1 VAVRIATA
9 VTGRVEMKQEMEN
22 NMEMAPKSE
31 IIKQFITQITNNWNE
46 VGQPLIELRS
56 ISQSGSTNAARFRL
70 NQIDEAV
77 EHAEAMNKAKAN
89 IYMCINA
96 IDPIKAEDIP
106 AGKAAKDTDILAAF
120 YCFAD
125 ADTKGAMENIMSFA
139 GPKFT
144 MSVKTGTTP
153 FSRGH
158 AYWELEEPCQNMDA
172 WKEVQKSIAAS
183 LQTDAAVINPS
194 RIMRVA
200 GTVSWP
206 NKKKQDKGYVPELV
220 TMRTEFTN
228 DRDPQPFERLMRAF
242 PKKSNDTLNSIGH
255 SGLEIDLGQQAM
267 DRQLAAQ
274 SILAGDDWHNNIIR
288 LVASYVSKGL
298 ADEEIHAITDSFTM
312 SGYSVDDTRQEVQ
325 QAIDGAREK
334 GWTPPPDPA
343 VERMQQQNQALN
355 IPAEPSE
362 SPTEDATEQNWPT
375 PYEMFDALTLPRREW
390 IYGYDYIKKYISV
403 TASAGGIGKT
413 SAIIVE
419 ALAIATG
426 KPLLGTAVKQQ
437 ENVWII
443 NLEDPISEMQM
454 RTIAAMQHYGLTP
467 EEIKG
472 RLFMDGED
480 TMQITLAAESRDGLI
495 KNDDLLAH
503 ISRKIKQNNIGVVI
517 LDPFVSA
524 HLVNENNNGSIQAV
538 VAMLRKLARD
548 TNSSIQLVHHIRK
561 TNGDDATIDSVRGA
575 GSLIGAARAA
585 RVINR
590 ITPEDAMALGVNEH
604 EALGIFRVDDG
615 KANLAPP
622 SDKATYRRMQSVE
635 IANGE
640 HIGVATE
647 FKLPDLF
654 DGVTAENARNVQKL
668 VNEAEANQTPFKA
681 NVQAKQ
687 FVGHAVAEELNLDME
702 KPGDKAKVKAIVKQ
716 WLKTNVLK
724 AAEMYDKRQGRDV
737 QCVVVGEMIKWD
749 EV

>member
-1 VAVRIATA
+1 
-9 VTGRVEMKQEMEN
+9 
-22 NMEMAPKSE
+22 MEMAPQSA
-31 IIKQFITQITNNWNE
+31 IIKQFISQITKNWNQ
-46 VGQPLIELRS
+46 VGQPLIEIRS
-56 ISQSGSTNAARFRL
+56 ISQGGSTNASRFNL
-70 NQIDEAV
+70 ADIDQAV

-89 IYMCINA
+89 IYMCINP
-96 IDPIKAEDIP
+96 IDPITVIP

-158 AYWELEEPCQNMDA
+158 AYWELEEPCKNMDA
-172 WKEVQKSIAAS
+172 WRDVQKSIAAS

-206 NKKKQDKGYVPELV
+206 NQKKQDKGYVPELV
-220 TMRTEFTN
+220 TMRTEFST
-228 DRDPQPFERLMRAF
+228 DRDPQPMERLMRAF
-242 PKKSNDTLNSIGH
+242 PKAEQKPASTIS
-255 SGLEIDLGQQAM
+255 IDLGQQAM
-267 DRQLAAQ
+267 DRQLVTQ
-274 SILAGDDWHNNIIR
+274 NVLAGDDWHINMVR
-288 LVASYVSKGL
+288 LVGSYVTKGL
-298 ADEEIHAITDSFTM
+298 SDEEIHAITDSFTLA
-312 SGYSVDDTRQEVQ
+312 GYDVNDTRQEVQ
-325 QAIDGAREK
+325 KAIDGARNK
-334 GWTPPPDPA
+334 GWTPPPDP
-343 VERMQQQNQALN
+343 VQERMEQQNQAISN
-355 IPAEPSE
+355 ADD
-362 SPTEDATEQNWPT
+362 EDAMQSWPT
-375 PYEMFDALTLPRREW
+375 PYNMFNALTLPRREW
-390 IYGYDYIKKYISV
+390 VYGYDYIKKYISV

-426 KPLLGTAVKQQ
+426 KDLLGTPVKEQT
-437 ENVWII
+437 NVWII

-454 RTIAAMQHYGLTP
+454 RTIAAMQHYDIKP

-480 TMQITLAAESRDGLI
+480 TMQITLAAEGRDGLI
-495 KNDDLLAH
+495 TNNDMLAAM
-503 ISRKIKQNNIGVVI
+503 IRVIKENKIGAVI

-548 TNSSIQLVHHIRK
+548 TNSSVQLVHHIRK
-561 TNGDDATIDSVRGA
+561 GNGDDATIDSVRGA

-590 ITPEDAMALGVNEH
+590 ITPDDAVSLGVDEH

-622 SDKATYRRMQSVE
+622 SDKAVYRRMQSVE

-654 DGVTAENARNVQKL
+654 DGVTADNARNVQKL
-668 VNEAEANQTPFKA
+668 VQEAEANQTPYKA

-687 FVGHAVAEELNLDME
+687 YVGHAVAEELKLDME
-702 KPGDKAKVKAIVKQ
+702 KPGDKAKIKAIVKQ
-716 WLKTNVLK
+716 WMKTNVLK
-724 AAEMYDKRQGRDV
+724 LSEMYDKRQGRDV

>member
-1 VAVRIATA
+1 M
-9 VTGRVEMKQEMEN
+9 GKSMEQVL
-22 NMEMAPKSE
+22 PQSKVIKDFISE
-31 IIKQFITQITNNWNE
+31 ITKNWNE
-46 VGQPLIELRS
+46 VGQPLLEIRS
-56 ISQSGSTNAARFRL
+56 ISASGSTNAARFRL
-70 NQIDEAV
+70 DQIDEAV
-77 EHAEAMNKAKAN
+77 EHAEAMNNAKAN

-106 AGKAAKDTDILAAF
+106 AGKAAKDTDIMAAF

-153 FSRGH
+153 FARGH

-183 LQTDAAVINPS
+183 LHTDPAVINPS

-206 NKKKQDKGYVPELV
+206 NKKKQDKGYIPELV

-228 DRDPQPFERLMRAF
+228 EREPQPFERLMRAF
-242 PKKSNDTLNSIGH
+242 PKKEVPNNQVGGI
-255 SGLEIDLGQQAM
+255 EIDLGQQAM
-267 DRQLAAQ
+267 DRQLTAQ

-312 SGYSVDDTRQEVQ
+312 SGYSVDDTRREVQ
-325 QAIDGAREK
+325 QAIDGARDK

-343 VERMQQQNQALN
+343 AERMEQQNQAIN
-355 IPAEPSE
+355 IATEPSE
-362 SPTEDATEQNWPT
+362 AHTDDEPAQNWPT
-375 PYEMFDALTLPRREW
+375 PYNMFNALTLPRREW
-390 IYGYDYIKKYISV
+390 VYGYDYIKKYISV

-426 KPLLGTAVKQQ
+426 KPLLGVEVKEQT
-437 ENVWII
+437 NVWII

-454 RTIAAMQHYGLTP
+454 RTIAAMQHYGITP
-467 EEIKG
+467 EEVKG
-472 RLFMDGED
+472 RLFIDGED
-480 TMQITLAAESRDGLI
+480 TMQITLAAEGRDGLI
-495 KNDDLLAH
+495 TNKDMLAAM
-503 ISRKIKQNNIGVVI
+503 IRVIKENNIGAVI

-548 TNSSIQLVHHIRK
+548 TNSSVQLVHHIRK
-561 TNGDDATIDSVRGA
+561 GNGDDATIDSVRGA

-590 ITPEDAMALGVNEH
+590 ITPEDAMALGVDEH

-622 SDKATYRRMQSVE
+622 SDKAVYRRMQSVE

-654 DGVTAENARNVQKL
+654 DGVTADNARNVQKL
-668 VNEAEANQTPFKA
+668 VNEAEANQTPYKA

-687 FVGHAVAEELNLDME
+687 YVGHAVAEELNLDME

-737 QCVVVGEMIKWD
+737 QCVVVGEMIRWD

>member
-1 VAVRIATA
+1 
-9 VTGRVEMKQEMEN
+9 MKQEMEN
-22 NMEMAPKSE
+22 KMEMAPKSD
-31 IIKQFITQITNNWNE
+31 IIKQFISQITQNWNE
-46 VGQPLIELRS
+46 VGQPLLEIRS
-56 ISQSGSTNAARFRL
+56 ISASGSTNASRFRL
-70 NQIDEAV
+70 DQIDEAV
-77 EHAEAMNKAKAN
+77 EHAEAMNKSKAN
-89 IYMCINA
+89 IYMCINP
-96 IDPIKAEDIP
+96 IDPIVPIP
-106 AGKAAKDTDILAAF
+106 AGKAAKDTDIMAAF

-153 FSRGH
+153 FARGH
-158 AYWELEEPCQNMDA
+158 AYWQLEEPVKNLDA
-172 WKEVQKSIAAS
+172 WREVQKSIAAS
-183 LQTDAAVINPS
+183 LQTDPAVINPS

-206 NKKKQDKGYVPELV
+206 NKKKQEKGYIPELV
-220 TMRTEFTN
+220 TMRTQFST
-228 DRDPQPFERLMRAF
+228 DRDPQPMDRLTRAF
-242 PKKSNDTLNSIGH
+242 PK
-255 SGLEIDLGQQAM
+255 LEAQAASTISIDLGQQAM
-267 DRQLAAQ
+267 DRQMAVQ
-274 SILAGDDWHNNIIR
+274 NVLAGDDWHLNMVR
-288 LVASYVSKGL
+288 LVGSYVTKGL
-298 ADEEIHAITDSFTM
+298 SDEEIHAITDSFTLA
-312 SGYSVDDTRQEVQ
+312 GYTVDDTRNEVQ
-325 QAIDGAREK
+325 KAIDGARNK
-334 GWTPPPDPA
+334 GWTPPPDP
-343 VERMQQQNQALN
+343 VQERMEQQNQAISN
-355 IPAEPSE
+355 ADDE
-362 SPTEDATEQNWPT
+362 SAMQSWPT
-375 PYEMFDALTLPRREW
+375 PYNMFNALTLPRREW
-390 IYGYDYIKKYISV
+390 VYGYDYIKKYISV

-426 KPLLGTAVKQQ
+426 KPLLGVDVKEQT
-437 ENVWII
+437 NVWII

-454 RTIAAMQHYGLTP
+454 RTIAAMQHYNIKP

-480 TMQITLAAESRDGLI
+480 TMQITLAAEGRDGLI
-495 KNDDLLAH
+495 TNDDMLAAM
-503 ISRKIKQNNIGVVI
+503 IRVIKENNIGAVI

-548 TNSSIQLVHHIRK
+548 TNSSVQLVHHIRK
-561 TNGDDATIDSVRGA
+561 GNGDDATIDSVRGA

-590 ITPEDAMALGVNEH
+590 ITPEDAMALGVDEH

-622 SDKATYRRMQSVE
+622 SDKAVYRRMQSVE

-654 DGVTAENARNVQKL
+654 DGVTADNARNVQKL
-668 VNEAEANQTPFKA
+668 VQEAEANQTPYKA

-687 FVGHAVAEELNLDME
+687 YVGHAVAEELNLDME

-716 WLKTNVLK
+716 WMKTNVLK

>member
-1 VAVRIATA
+1 
-9 VTGRVEMKQEMEN
+9 M
-22 NMEMAPKSE
+22 P
-31 IIKQFITQITNNWNE
+31 
-46 VGQPLIELRS
+46 
-56 ISQSGSTNAARFRL
+56 
-70 NQIDEAV
+70 
-77 EHAEAMNKAKAN
+77 
-89 IYMCINA
+89 
-96 IDPIKAEDIP
+96 IP

-153 FSRGH
+153 FARGH
-158 AYWELEEPCQNMDA
+158 AYWQLEEPVKNLDA
-172 WKEVQKSIAAS
+172 WREVQKSIAAS
-183 LQTDAAVINPS
+183 LQTDPAVVNPS

-206 NKKKQDKGYVPELV
+206 NQKKQDKGYVPELV
-220 TMRTEFTN
+220 TMRTEFST
-228 DRDPQPFERLMRAF
+228 DRDPQPMERLTRAF
-242 PKKSNDTLNSIGH
+242 PK
-255 SGLEIDLGQQAM
+255 LETQAASTISIDLGQQAM
-267 DRQLAAQ
+267 DRQLAVQ
-274 SILAGDDWHNNIIR
+274 NVLAGDDWHLNMVR
-288 LVASYVSKGL
+288 LVGSYVTKGL
-298 ADEEIHAITDSFTM
+298 SDEEIHAITDSFTLA
-312 SGYSVDDTRQEVQ
+312 GYTVDDTRNEVQ
-325 QAIDGAREK
+325 KAIDGARNK
-334 GWTPPPDPA
+334 GWTPPPDP
-343 VERMQQQNQALN
+343 VQERMEQQNTAL
-355 IPAEPSE
+355 A
-362 SPTEDATEQNWPT
+362 DKDEQSWPT
-375 PYEMFDALTLPRREW
+375 PYNMFNALTLPRREW
-390 IYGYDYIKKYISV
+390 VYGYDYIKKYISV

-426 KPLLGTAVKQQ
+426 KPLLGVDVKEQT
-437 ENVWII
+437 NVWII

-454 RTIAAMQHYGLTP
+454 RTIAAMQHYNIKP
-467 EEIKG
+467 EDIKG

-480 TMQITLAAESRDGLI
+480 TMQITLAAEGRDGLI
-495 KNDDLLAH
+495 TNDDMLAAM
-503 ISRKIKQNNIGVVI
+503 IRVIKENNIGAVI

-548 TNSSIQLVHHIRK
+548 TNSSVQLVHHIRK
-561 TNGDDATIDSVRGA
+561 GNGDDATIDSVRGA

-590 ITPEDAMALGVNEH
+590 ITPEDAMALGVDEH

-622 SDKATYRRMQSVE
+622 SDKAVYRRMQSVE

-654 DGVTAENARNVQKL
+654 DGVTADNARNVQKL
-668 VNEAEANQTPFKA
+668 VQEAEANQTPYKA

-687 FVGHAVAEELNLDME
+687 YVGQAVAEELNLDME

-737 QCVVVGEMIKWD
+737 QCVVVGEMIRWD

>member
-1 VAVRIATA
+1 V
-9 VTGRVEMKQEMEN
+9 
-22 NMEMAPKSE
+22 
-31 IIKQFITQITNNWNE
+31 
-46 VGQPLIELRS
+46 
-56 ISQSGSTNAARFRL
+56 ARFEHT
-70 NQIDEAV
+70 NVDDAV
-77 EHAEAMNKAKAN
+77 QHIEAMNNAKSN

-125 ADTKGAMENIMSFA
+125 ADTEGAMENIKQFA
-139 GPKFT
+139 GPKLT
-144 MSVKTGTTP
+144 MSVKTGSTP
-153 FSRGH
+153 FNRGH
-158 AYWELEEPCQNMDA
+158 AYWQLEEPCFNLKA
-172 WKEVQKSIAAS
+172 WRDVQKSISAS
-183 LQTDAAVINPS
+183 LHTDPAVINPS

-206 NKKKQDKGYVPELV
+206 NQKKQDKGYVPELV
-220 TMRTEFTN
+220 TMRTQFST
-228 DRDPQPFERLMRAF
+228 DRDAQPFERLMRAF
-242 PKKSNDTLNSIGH
+242 PKKELPNNQVGSI
-255 SGLEIDLGQQAM
+255 EIDLGQQAM
-267 DRQLAAQ
+267 DRQLAVQ
-274 SILAGDDWHNNIIR
+274 NVLSGDDWHLNMVR
-288 LVASYVSKGL
+288 LVGSYVNKGL
-298 ADEEIHAITDSFTM
+298 SDEEIHAITDSFTLA
-312 SGYSVDDTRQEVQ
+312 GYTVDETRNEVQ
-325 QAIDGAREK
+325 KAIDGARDK

-343 VERMQQQNQALN
+343 QQRIEQQNEALS
-355 IPAEPSE
+355 EKSKPS
-362 SPTEDATEQNWPT
+362 WPT
-375 PYEMFDALTLPRREW
+375 PYEMFDALTLPRRAW
-390 IYGYDYIKKYISV
+390 VYGYDYIKKYISV

-419 ALAIATG
+419 AIAIATG
-426 KPLLGTAVKQQ
+426 KDLLGVAVKEQA
-437 ENVWII
+437 NVWVI

-454 RTIAAMQHYGLTP
+454 RTIAAMQHYSITP
-467 EEIKG
+467 DEVRGK
-472 RLFMDGED
+472 LFMDGED
-480 TMQITLAAESRDGLI
+480 TMQVTLAAESRDGLI
-495 KNDDLLAH
+495 TNDDMLAAMT
-503 ISRKIKQNNIGVVI
+503 RVIKENNIGVVI
-517 LDPFVSA
+517 IDPFVSA

-590 ITPEDAMALGVNEH
+590 ITPDDAIALGVDEH
-604 EALGIFRVDDG
+604 ESLGIFRVDDG

-622 SDKATYRRMQSVE
+622 SDKAIYRRMQSVE

-668 VNEAEANQTPFKA
+668 VNEAEASQTPYKA
-681 NVQAKQ
+681 NVQAKH

-702 KPGDKAKVKAIVKQ
+702 KAGDKAKVKAIVKTWLQ
-716 WLKTNVLK
+716 TKVLKT
-724 AAEMYDKRQGRDV
+724 AEMYDKRQGRDV
-737 QCVVVGEMIKWD
+737 QCVVAGELIRWD

>member
-1 VAVRIATA
+1 MDRHGTHRE
-9 VTGRVEMKQEMEN
+9 GNEKMEMEHK
-22 NMEMAPKSE
+22 MQIAPKSD
-31 IIKQFITQITNNWNE
+31 IIKQFISQITKNWNE
-46 VGQPLIELRS
+46 VGQPLLEIRA
-56 ISQSGSTNAARFRL
+56 ISTSGSTNAARFRL
-70 NQIDEAV
+70 DQIDEAV
-77 EHAEAMNKAKAN
+77 QHAEAMNAAKAN

-158 AYWELEEPCQNMDA
+158 AYWELEEPCKNMDA

-242 PKKSNDTLNSIGH
+242 PKKEVPNNQT
-255 SGLEIDLGQQAM
+255 SGIEIDLGQQAM

-274 SILAGDDWHNNIIR
+274 SVMAGDDWHNNIIR

-298 ADEEIHAITDSFTM
+298 SDEEIHAITDSFTL

-325 QAIDGAREK
+325 QAINGARDK
-334 GWTPPPDPA
+334 GWTPPPDPIK
-343 VERMQQQNQALN
+343 ERMQKQNQALN
-355 IPAEPSE
+355 IATEPSE
-362 SPTEDATEQNWPT
+362 SPTESETAPNWPT

-390 IYGYDYIKKYISV
+390 VYGYDYIKKYISV

-437 ENVWII
+437 TNVWVI
-443 NLEDPISEMQM
+443 NLEDPMSEMQM

-467 EEIKG
+467 DDIKG
-472 RLFMDGED
+472 RLFMNGED
-480 TMQITLAAESRDGLI
+480 TMEITLAAENRDGLI
-495 KNDDLLAH
+495 TNDDMLAAM
-503 ISRKIKQNNIGVVI
+503 IRVIKQNKIGVVI

-524 HLVNENNNGSIQAV
+524 HLVNENNNGSVQAV

-548 TNSSIQLVHHIRK
+548 TNSSVQLVHHIRK
-561 TNGDDATIDSVRGA
+561 GNGDDATIDSVRGA

-590 ITPEDAMALGVNEH
+590 ITPDDAIALGVDEH
-604 EALGIFRVDDG
+604 EALGIFRIDDG

-622 SDKATYRRMQSVE
+622 SDKAVYRRMQSVE

-654 DGVTAENARNVQKL
+654 DGVTTKNLYNVQRTIGKAE
-668 VNEAEANQTPFKA
+668 EADGAYRANA
-681 NVQAKQ
+681 QADNW
-687 FVGHAVAEELNLDME
+687 VGKAVAAELDLDLG
-702 KPGDKAKVKAIVKQ
+702 KPNHVAKTKAIIKQ
-716 WLKTNVLK
+716 WISSGSLQVVKLPN
-724 AAEMYDKRQGRDV
+724 KRKGGEAP
-737 QCVVVGEMIKWD
+737 CVIVGEWVNHD

>member
-1 VAVRIATA
+1 
-9 VTGRVEMKQEMEN
+9 MKQEMEN
-22 NMEMAPKSE
+22 KMEMAPKSD
-31 IIKQFITQITNNWNE
+31 IIKQFISQITENWNE
-46 VGQPLIELRS
+46 VGQPLLEIRS
-56 ISQSGSTNAARFRL
+56 ISTSGSTNASRFRL
-70 NQIDEAV
+70 DQIDEAV
-77 EHAEAMNKAKAN
+77 EHAEAMNKSKAN
-89 IYMCINA
+89 IYMCINP
-96 IDPIKAEDIP
+96 IDPIMPIP

-153 FSRGH
+153 FARGH
-158 AYWELEEPCQNMDA
+158 AYWQLEEPVKNLDA
-172 WKEVQKSIAAS
+172 WREVQKSIAAS
-183 LQTDAAVINPS
+183 LQTDPAVVNPS

-206 NKKKQDKGYVPELV
+206 NQKKQDKGYVPELV
-220 TMRTEFTN
+220 TMRTEFST
-228 DRDPQPFERLMRAF
+228 DRDPQPMERLTRAF
-242 PKKSNDTLNSIGH
+242 PK
-255 SGLEIDLGQQAM
+255 LETQAASTISIDLGQQAM
-267 DRQLAAQ
+267 DRQLAVQ
-274 SILAGDDWHNNIIR
+274 NVLAGDDWHLNMVR
-288 LVASYVSKGL
+288 LVGSYVTKGL
-298 ADEEIHAITDSFTM
+298 SDEEIHAITDSFTLA
-312 SGYSVDDTRQEVQ
+312 GYTVDDTRNEVQ
-325 QAIDGAREK
+325 KAIDGARNK
-334 GWTPPPDPA
+334 GWTPPPDP
-343 VERMQQQNQALN
+343 VQERMEQQNTAL
-355 IPAEPSE
+355 A
-362 SPTEDATEQNWPT
+362 DKDEQSWPT
-375 PYEMFDALTLPRREW
+375 PYNMFNALTLPRREW
-390 IYGYDYIKKYISV
+390 VYGYDYIKKYISV

-426 KPLLGTAVKQQ
+426 KPLLGVDVKEQT
-437 ENVWII
+437 NVWII

-454 RTIAAMQHYGLTP
+454 RTIAAMQHYNIKP
-467 EEIKG
+467 EDIKG

-480 TMQITLAAESRDGLI
+480 TMQITLAAEGRDGLI
-495 KNDDLLAH
+495 TNNDMLAAM
-503 ISRKIKQNNIGVVI
+503 IRVIKENNIGAVI

-548 TNSSIQLVHHIRK
+548 TNSSVQLVHHIRK
-561 TNGDDATIDSVRGA
+561 GNGDDATIDSVRGA

-590 ITPEDAMALGVNEH
+590 ITPEDAMALGVDEH

-622 SDKATYRRMQSVE
+622 SDKAVYRRMQSVE

-654 DGVTAENARNVQKL
+654 DGVTADNARNVQKL
-668 VNEAEANQTPFKA
+668 VQEAEANQTPYKA

-687 FVGHAVAEELNLDME
+687 YVGQAVAEELNLDME

-737 QCVVVGEMIKWD
+737 QCVVVGEMIRWD

>member
-1 VAVRIATA
+1 
-9 VTGRVEMKQEMEN
+9 MEMEN
-22 NMEMAPKSE
+22 SMEMAPKSE
-31 IIKQFITQITNNWNE
+31 IIKQFISQITENWNE
-46 VGQPLIELRS
+46 VGQPLLEIRS
-56 ISQSGSTNAARFRL
+56 ISTTGSTNASRFTL
-70 NQIDEAV
+70 KNIDDAV
-77 EHAEAMNKAKAN
+77 QHAEAMNAAKQN
-89 IYMCINA
+89 IYMCINP

-153 FSRGH
+153 FARGH

-172 WKEVQKSIAAS
+172 WRDVQKSIAAS

-220 TMRTEFTN
+220 TMRTEFST

-242 PKKSNDTLNSIGH
+242 PKKEVPNNQV
-255 SGLEIDLGQQAM
+255 GLEIDLGQQAM

-298 ADEEIHAITDSFTM
+298 SDEEIHAITDSFTM

-334 GWTPPPDPA
+334 GWTPKPDPA
-343 VERMQQQNQALN
+343 VERMEQQNQALN
-355 IPAEPSE
+355 IATEPTE
-362 SPTEDATEQNWPT
+362 AYTEDATEPNWPT
-375 PYEMFDALTLPRREW
+375 PYQMFDALTLPRREW
-390 IYGYDYIKKYISV
+390 VYGYDYIKKYISV

-426 KPLLGTAVKQQ
+426 KDLLGVNVKEQT
-437 ENVWII
+437 NVWII

-454 RTIAAMQHYGLTP
+454 RTIAAMQHYGIMP

-495 KNDDLLAH
+495 TNDDLLAH
-503 ISRKIKQNNIGVVI
+503 ITRKVKENNIGAVI

-548 TNSSIQLVHHIRK
+548 TNSSVQLVHHIRK
-561 TNGDDATIDSVRGA
+561 GNGDDATIDSVRGA

-590 ITPEDAMALGVNEH
+590 ITPEDAMALGVDEH
-604 EALGIFRVDDG
+604 EALGIFRIDDG

-622 SDKATYRRMQSVE
+622 SDKAVYRRMQSVE

-654 DGVTAENARNVQKL
+654 DGVTAKDLLAVQRTVGAAVEND
-668 VNEAEANQTPFKA
+668 KA
-681 NVQAKQ
+681 YRADIRAKNW
-687 FVGHAVAEELNLDME
+687 VGKAVAEQLSLDLE
-702 KPGDKAKVKAIVKQ
+702 KTKDKAKAKAITNQ
-716 WLKTNVLK
+716 WISSGSLKIEELP
-724 AAEMYDKRQGRDV
+724 DKRAGRDV
-737 QCVVVGEMIKWD
+737 PCVIVGDWVKWD
-749 EV
+749 EL

>member
-1 VAVRIATA
+1 VAVWIATA
-9 VTGRVEMKQEMEN
+9 FTGRVEMKQEMEN
-22 NMEMAPKSE
+22 SMEMLPKSD
-31 IIKQFITQITNNWNE
+31 IIKQFITQITKNWNE
-46 VGQPLIELRS
+46 IGQPLIEIRS
-56 ISQSGSTNAARFRL
+56 ISLSGSTNAARFKL
-70 NQIDEAV
+70 KDLDKAV

-96 IDPIKAEDIP
+96 IDPIRAEDIP
-106 AGKAAKDTDILAAF
+106 AGKAAKDTDIAAAF

-144 MSVKTGTTP
+144 MSVKTGTKP

-158 AYWELEEPCQNMDA
+158 AYWELEEPCKNMDA

-242 PKKSNDTLNSIGH
+242 PKKELPNNQVGGI
-255 SGLEIDLGQQAM
+255 EIDLGQQAM

-274 SILAGDDWHNNIIR
+274 SIMAGDDWHNNIIR

-298 ADEEIHAITDSFTM
+298 SDEEIHAITDSFTM

-325 QAIDGAREK
+325 QAIDGARDK

-343 VERMQQQNQALN
+343 KERMQQQNQALN
-355 IPAEPSE
+355 IALEPSE

-390 IYGYDYIKKYISV
+390 VYGYDYIKKYISV

-426 KPLLGTAVKQQ
+426 KDLLGTPVKEQA
-437 ENVWII
+437 NVWII

-454 RTIAAMQHYGLTP
+454 RTIAAMQHYNLKP
-467 EEIKG
+467 DDIKG
-472 RLFMDGED
+472 RLFIDGED
-480 TMQITLAAESRDGLI
+480 TMQITLAAEGRDGLI
-495 KNDDLLAH
+495 TNNDMLAAM
-503 ISRKIKQNNIGVVI
+503 IRVIKQNKIGVVI

-548 TNSSIQLVHHIRK
+548 TNSSVQLVHHIRK
-561 TNGDDATIDSVRGA
+561 TNGEDATIDSVRGA

-590 ITPEDAMALGVNEH
+590 ITPDDAIALGVDEH
-604 EALGIFRVDDG
+604 EALGIFAVDDG

-622 SDKATYRRMQSVE
+622 SDKRIYRRMQSVE

-647 FKLPDLF
+647 FKLPDMF
-654 DGVTAENARNVQKL
+654 DGVTANDLREVQKK
-668 VNEAEANQTPFKA
+668 VAEAERNKDPYRADIRADDWIGNLI
-681 NVQAKQ
+681 
-687 FVGHAVAEELNLDME
+687 AEQLNLDLD
-702 KPGDKAKVKAIVKQ
+702 KPKDKAKVKTIVTAWIKSNS
-716 WLKTNVLK
+716 LKIEQVPSTRL
-724 AAEMYDKRQGRDV
+724 GRDV
-737 QCVVVGEMIKWD
+737 KAVIVGDMVNWD
-749 EV
+749 EI

>member
-1 VAVRIATA
+1 
-9 VTGRVEMKQEMEN
+9 
-22 NMEMAPKSE
+22 
-31 IIKQFITQITNNWNE
+31 
-46 VGQPLIELRS
+46 
-56 ISQSGSTNAARFRL
+56 
-70 NQIDEAV
+70 
-77 EHAEAMNKAKAN
+77 
-89 IYMCINA
+89 
-96 IDPIKAEDIP
+96 
-106 AGKAAKDTDILAAF
+106 
-120 YCFAD
+120 
-125 ADTKGAMENIMSFA
+125 MENIMSFA

-153 FSRGH
+153 FARGH

-183 LQTDAAVINPS
+183 LHTDPAVINPS

-206 NKKKQDKGYVPELV
+206 NKKKQEKGYIPELV

-228 DRDPQPFERLMRAF
+228 EREPQPFERLMRAF
-242 PKKSNDTLNSIGH
+242 PKKEVPNNQVGGI
-255 SGLEIDLGQQAM
+255 EIDLGQQAM
-267 DRQLAAQ
+267 DRQLTAQ

-312 SGYSVDDTRQEVQ
+312 SGYSVDDTRREVQ
-325 QAIDGAREK
+325 KAIDGAREK
-334 GWTPPPDPA
+334 GWTPKPDP
-343 VERMQQQNQALN
+343 VQERIQQQNQALN
-355 IPAEPSE
+355 IATE
-362 SPTEDATEQNWPT
+362 PTEAHTDDEPAQNWPT
-375 PYEMFDALTLPRREW
+375 PYNMFNALTLPRREW
-390 IYGYDYIKKYISV
+390 VYGYDYIKKYISV

-426 KPLLGTAVKQQ
+426 KPLLGVDVKEQT
-437 ENVWII
+437 NVWII

-454 RTIAAMQHYGLTP
+454 RTIAAMQHYNIKP
-467 EEIKG
+467 EDVKG

-480 TMQITLAAESRDGLI
+480 TMQITLAAEGRDGLI
-495 KNDDLLAH
+495 TNDDMLAAM
-503 ISRKIKQNNIGVVI
+503 IRVIKENNIGAVI

-548 TNSSIQLVHHIRK
+548 TNSSVQLVHHIRK
-561 TNGDDATIDSVRGA
+561 GNGDDATIDSVRGA

-590 ITPEDAMALGVNEH
+590 ITPEDAMALGVDEH

-622 SDKATYRRMQSVE
+622 SDKAVYRRMQSVE

-654 DGVTAENARNVQKL
+654 DGVTADNARNVQKL
-668 VNEAEANQTPFKA
+668 VQEAEANQTPYKA

-687 FVGHAVAEELNLDME
+687 YVGHAVAEELNLDME

>member
-1 VAVRIATA
+1 MDRHGTHRE
-9 VTGRVEMKQEMEN
+9 GNEKMEMEHK
-22 NMEMAPKSE
+22 MQIAPKSD
-31 IIKQFITQITNNWNE
+31 IIKQFISQITKNWNE
-46 VGQPLIELRS
+46 IGQPLLEIRA
-56 ISQSGSTNAARFRL
+56 ISTTGSTNAARFRL
-70 NQIDEAV
+70 DQIDEAV
-77 EHAEAMNKAKAN
+77 QHAEAMNAAKAN

-158 AYWELEEPCQNMDA
+158 AYWELEEPCKNMDA

-220 TMRTEFTN
+220 TMRTEFST
-228 DRDPQPFERLMRAF
+228 DRDVQPFERLMRAF
-242 PKKSNDTLNSIGH
+242 PKKEVPNNQVGGI
-255 SGLEIDLGQQAM
+255 EIDLGQQAM

-274 SILAGDDWHNNIIR
+274 SVMTGDDWHNNIIR

-298 ADEEIHAITDSFTM
+298 SDEEIHAITDSFTL

-325 QAIDGAREK
+325 QAINGARDK
-334 GWTPPPDPA
+334 GWTPPPDPIK
-343 VERMQQQNQALN
+343 ERMQKQNQALN
-355 IPAEPSE
+355 IPSEPSE
-362 SPTEDATEQNWPT
+362 SPTEGETAPNWPT

-390 IYGYDYIKKYISV
+390 VYGYDYIKKYISV

-437 ENVWII
+437 TNVWVI
-443 NLEDPISEMQM
+443 NLEDPMSEMQM

-467 EEIKG
+467 DDIKG

-480 TMQITLAAESRDGLI
+480 TMEITLAAENRDGLI
-495 KNDDLLAH
+495 TNDDMLAAM
-503 ISRKIKQNNIGVVI
+503 IRVIKQNKIGVVI

-524 HLVNENNNGSIQAV
+524 HLVNENNNGSVQAV

-548 TNSSIQLVHHIRK
+548 TNSSVQLVHHIRK
-561 TNGDDATIDSVRGA
+561 GNGDDATIDSVRGA

-590 ITPEDAMALGVNEH
+590 ITPDDAIALGVDEH

-622 SDKATYRRMQSVE
+622 SDKAVYRRMQSVE

-654 DGVTAENARNVQKL
+654 DGVTTKNLYNVQRTIGKAE
-668 VNEAEANQTPFKA
+668 EADHAYRANA
-681 NVQAKQ
+681 QADNW
-687 FVGHAVAEELNLDME
+687 VGKAVAEELKLDLG
-702 KPGDKAKVKAIVKQ
+702 KPNHVAKTKAIIKQ
-716 WLKTNVLK
+716 WISSGSLQVVKLPN
-724 AAEMYDKRQGRDV
+724 KRKGGEAP
-737 QCVVVGEMIKWD
+737 CVIVGEWVNHD

>member
-1 VAVRIATA
+1 
-9 VTGRVEMKQEMEN
+9 MEMEN
-22 NMEMAPKSE
+22 KMEMAPKSE
-31 IIKQFITQITNNWNE
+31 IIKQFITQITKNWNE
-46 VGQPLIELRS
+46 VGQPLIEIRS
-56 ISQSGSTNAARFRL
+56 ISTTGSTNAARFKL
-70 NQIDEAV
+70 SQIDDAV
-77 EHAEAMNKAKAN
+77 QHAEAMNAAKQN

-144 MSVKTGTTP
+144 MSVKTGSTP
-153 FSRGH
+153 FARGH

-242 PKKSNDTLNSIGH
+242 PKKEVPNNQVG
-255 SGLEIDLGQQAM
+255 GLEIDLGQQAM
-267 DRQLAAQ
+267 DRQLVAQ
-274 SILAGDDWHNNIIR
+274 SVMAGDDWHNNIIR

-298 ADEEIHAITDSFTM
+298 SDEEIHAITDSFTL

-325 QAIDGAREK
+325 QAINGAREK

-355 IPAEPSE
+355 IPSEPSE
-362 SPTEDATEQNWPT
+362 SPTEDETEPNWPT

-390 IYGYDYIKKYISV
+390 VYGHDYIKKYISV

-419 ALAIATG
+419 AIAIATG
-426 KPLLGTAVKQQ
+426 KDLLGTTVKEQS
-437 ENVWII
+437 NVWVI

-454 RTIAAMQHYGLTP
+454 RTIAAMQHYGITP
-467 EEIKG
+467 DDIKG

-495 KNDDLLAH
+495 QNNDLLAF

-590 ITPEDAMALGVNEH
+590 ITPDDAIALGVDEH

-654 DGVTAENARNVQKL
+654 DGVTAKDLLAVQRL
-668 VNEAEANQTPFKA
+668 SGEAE
-681 NVQAKQ
+681 
-687 FVGHAVAEELNLDME
+687 
-702 KPGDKAKVKAIVKQ
+702 
-716 WLKTNVLK
+716 KTKGL
-724 AAEMYDKRQGRDV
+724 QS
-737 QCVVVGEMIKWD
+737 
-749 EV
+749 

>member
-1 VAVRIATA
+1 
-9 VTGRVEMKQEMEN
+9 MKLEMEHK
-22 NMEMAPKSE
+22 MEMAPQSA
-31 IIKQFITQITNNWNE
+31 IIKQFISQITQNWNQ
-46 VGQPLIELRS
+46 VGQPLIEIRS
-56 ISQSGSTNAARFRL
+56 ISQGGSANAARFNL
-70 NQIDEAV
+70 ADIDQAV

-89 IYMCINA
+89 IYMCINPV
-96 IDPIKAEDIP
+96 DPISPIP

-153 FSRGH
+153 FARGH

-172 WKEVQKSIAAS
+172 WRDVQKAIAAS
-183 LQTDAAVINPS
+183 LQTDPAVINPS

-206 NKKKQDKGYVPELV
+206 NQKKQDKGYVPELV
-220 TMRTEFTN
+220 TMRTEFTT
-228 DRDPQPFERLMRAF
+228 DRDPQPMERMMRAF
-242 PKKSNDTLNSIGH
+242 PKADTKPASAI
-255 SGLEIDLGQQAM
+255 SIDLGQQAM
-267 DRQLAAQ
+267 DRQLVTQ
-274 SILAGDDWHNNIIR
+274 NVLAGDDWHINMVR
-288 LVASYVSKGL
+288 LVGSYVTKGL
-298 ADEEIHAITDSFTM
+298 SDEEIHAITDSFTLA
-312 SGYSVDDTRQEVQ
+312 GYTVEDTRQEVQ
-325 QAIDGAREK
+325 KAIDGARNK
-334 GWTPPPDPA
+334 GWTPPPDP
-343 VERMQQQNQALN
+343 VQERMEQQNTAL
-355 IPAEPSE
+355 A
-362 SPTEDATEQNWPT
+362 DKDEQSWPT
-375 PYEMFDALTLPRREW
+375 PYNMFNALTLPKREW
-390 IYGYDYIKKYISV
+390 VYGYDYIKKYISV
-403 TASAGGIGKT
+403 TASAGGIGK
-413 SAIIVE
+413 SSLINVE
-419 ALAIATG
+419 AIAIATG
-426 KPLLGTAVKQQ
+426 RPLLGVAVKQQ
-437 ENVWII
+437 TNVWVI

-454 RTIAAMQHYGLTP
+454 RTIAAMQHYNIKP

-495 KNDDLLAH
+495 TNDDLLAH
-503 ISRKIKQNNIGVVI
+503 ITRKVKENNIGAVI

-548 TNSSIQLVHHIRK
+548 TNSSVQLVHHIRK
-561 TNGDDATIDSVRGA
+561 GNGDDATIDSVRGA

-590 ITPEDAMALGVNEH
+590 ITPDDAMALGVDEH

-654 DGVTAENARNVQKL
+654 DGVTADNARNVQKL
-668 VNEAEANQTPFKA
+668 VSEAEANQTPYKA

-687 FVGHAVAEELNLDME
+687 YVGHAVAEELKLDME

-716 WLKTNVLK
+716 WMKTNVLK

-737 QCVVVGEMIKWD
+737 QCVVVGEMIRWD

>member
-1 VAVRIATA
+1 MDRQ
-9 VTGRVEMKQEMEN
+9 GSSNREKMKLEMEN
-22 NMEMAPKSE
+22 KMEMAPKSA
-31 IIKQFITQITNNWNE
+31 IIKDFISQITANWNE
-46 VGQPLIELRS
+46 VGQPLIEIRS
-56 ISQSGSTNAARFRL
+56 ISQGGSTQAARFKHTD
-70 NQIDEAV
+70 IDDAV
-77 EHAEAMNKAKAN
+77 QHAEAMNNAKAN
-89 IYMCINA
+89 IYMCINPV
-96 IDPIKAEDIP
+96 DPITPIP

-125 ADTKGAMENIMSFA
+125 ADTEGAMENIKQFA
-139 GPKFT
+139 GPKLT
-144 MSVKTGTTP
+144 MSVKTGSTP
-153 FSRGH
+153 FARGH
-158 AYWELEEPCQNMDA
+158 AYWQLEEPCKNLDA
-172 WKEVQKSIAAS
+172 WREVQKSIAAS
-183 LQTDAAVINPS
+183 LHTDPAVINPS

-206 NKKKQDKGYVPELV
+206 NQKKQDKGYVPELV
-220 TMRTEFTN
+220 TMRTEFST
-228 DRDPQPFERLMRAF
+228 DRDPQPMERMMRAF
-242 PKKSNDTLNSIGH
+242 PKAEAKPTSSLD
-255 SGLEIDLGQQAM
+255 IDLGQQAM
-267 DRQLAAQ
+267 DRQMAVQ
-274 SILAGDDWHNNIIR
+274 NVLAGDDWHLNMVR
-288 LVASYVSKGL
+288 LVGSYVNKGL
-298 ADEEIHAITDSFTM
+298 SDEEIHAITDSFTLA
-312 SGYSVDDTRQEVQ
+312 GYTVDDTRNEVQ
-325 QAIDGAREK
+325 KAIDGARDK
-334 GWTPPPDPA
+334 GWTPPPDP
-343 VERMQQQNQALN
+343 VQQRIEQQNEAL
-355 IPAEPSE
+355 SE
-362 SPTEDATEQNWPT
+362 DKKQSWPT
-375 PYEMFDALTLPRREW
+375 PYEMFNALTLPRREW
-390 IYGYDYIKKYISV
+390 VYGYDYIRKYISV

-413 SAIIVE
+413 SLINVE

-426 KPLLGTAVKQQ
+426 KPLLGVAVKQQ
-437 ENVWII
+437 TNVWVI

-454 RTIAAMQHYGLTP
+454 RTIAAMQHYGITP
-467 EEIKG
+467 EEVKG

-480 TMQITLAAESRDGLI
+480 TMQITLAAEGRDGLI
-495 KNDDLLAH
+495 TNDDMLAAM
-503 ISRKIKQNNIGVVI
+503 IRVVKQNNIGAII

-548 TNSSIQLVHHIRK
+548 TNSSVQLVHHIRK
-561 TNGDDATIDSVRGA
+561 GNGDDATIDSVRGA

-590 ITPEDAMALGVNEH
+590 ITPEDAMALGVDEH

-622 SDKATYRRMQSVE
+622 SDKAVYRRMQSVE

-654 DGVTAENARNVQKL
+654 DGVTADNARNVQKL
-668 VNEAEANQTPFKA
+668 VQEAEANQTPYKA

-687 FVGHAVAEELNLDME
+687 YVGHAVAEELNLDME

-716 WLKTNVLK
+716 WMKTNVLK

-737 QCVVVGEMIKWD
+737 QCAVVGEMIRWD

>member
-1 VAVRIATA
+1 
-9 VTGRVEMKQEMEN
+9 MKQEMEN
-22 NMEMAPKSE
+22 KMEMAPKSD
-31 IIKQFITQITNNWNE
+31 IIKQFISQITENWNE
-46 VGQPLIELRS
+46 VGQPLLEIRS
-56 ISQSGSTNAARFRL
+56 ISTSGSTNASRFRL
-70 NQIDEAV
+70 DQIDEAV
-77 EHAEAMNKAKAN
+77 EHAEAMNKSKAN
-89 IYMCINA
+89 IYMCINP
-96 IDPIKAEDIP
+96 IDPIMPIP

-153 FSRGH
+153 FARGH
-158 AYWELEEPCQNMDA
+158 AYWQLEEPVKNLDA
-172 WKEVQKSIAAS
+172 WREVQKSIAAS
-183 LQTDAAVINPS
+183 LQTDPAVVNPS

-206 NKKKQDKGYVPELV
+206 NQKKQDKGYVPELV
-220 TMRTEFTN
+220 TMRTEFST
-228 DRDPQPFERLMRAF
+228 DRDPQPMERLTRAF
-242 PKKSNDTLNSIGH
+242 PK
-255 SGLEIDLGQQAM
+255 LETQAASTISIDLGQQAM
-267 DRQLAAQ
+267 DRQLAVQ
-274 SILAGDDWHNNIIR
+274 NVLAGDDWHLNMVR
-288 LVASYVSKGL
+288 LVGSYVTKGL
-298 ADEEIHAITDSFTM
+298 SDEEIHAITDSFTLA
-312 SGYSVDDTRQEVQ
+312 GYTVDDTRNEVQ
-325 QAIDGAREK
+325 KAIDGARNK
-334 GWTPPPDPA
+334 GWTPPPDP
-343 VERMQQQNQALN
+343 VQERMEQQNTAL
-355 IPAEPSE
+355 A
-362 SPTEDATEQNWPT
+362 DKDEQSWPT
-375 PYEMFDALTLPRREW
+375 PYNMFNALTLPRREW
-390 IYGYDYIKKYISV
+390 VYGYDYIKKYISV

-426 KPLLGTAVKQQ
+426 KPLLGVDVKEQT
-437 ENVWII
+437 NVWII

-454 RTIAAMQHYGLTP
+454 RTIAAMQHYNIKP
-467 EEIKG
+467 EDIKG

-480 TMQITLAAESRDGLI
+480 TMQITLAAEGRDGLI
-495 KNDDLLAH
+495 TNDDMLAAM
-503 ISRKIKQNNIGVVI
+503 IRVIKENNIGAVI

-548 TNSSIQLVHHIRK
+548 TNSSVQLVHHIRK
-561 TNGDDATIDSVRGA
+561 GNGDDATIDSVRGA

-590 ITPEDAMALGVNEH
+590 ITPEDAMALGVDKH

-622 SDKATYRRMQSVE
+622 SDKAVYRRMQSVE

-654 DGVTAENARNVQKL
+654 DGVTADNARNVQKL
-668 VNEAEANQTPFKA
+668 VQEAEANQTPYKA

-687 FVGHAVAEELNLDME
+687 YVGQAVAEELNLDME

-737 QCVVVGEMIKWD
+737 QCVVVGEMIRWD

>member
-1 VAVRIATA
+1 M
-9 VTGRVEMKQEMEN
+9 GKSMEQVL
-22 NMEMAPKSE
+22 PQSKV
-31 IIKQFITQITNNWNE
+31 IKDFISQITKNWNE
-46 VGQPLIELRS
+46 VGQPLLEIRS
-56 ISQSGSTNAARFRL
+56 ISASGSTNAARFRL
-70 NQIDEAV
+70 DQIDEAV
-77 EHAEAMNKAKAN
+77 EHAEAMNNAKAN

-96 IDPIKAEDIP
+96 IDPILAEDIP
-106 AGKAAKDTDILAAF
+106 AGKAAKDTDIMAAF

-153 FSRGH
+153 FARGH
-158 AYWELEEPCQNMDA
+158 AYWELEEPCKNMDA

-183 LQTDAAVINPS
+183 LHTDPAVINPS

-206 NKKKQDKGYVPELV
+206 NKKKQEKGYIPELV

-228 DRDPQPFERLMRAF
+228 EREPQPFERLMRAF
-242 PKKSNDTLNSIGH
+242 PKKEVPNNQVGGI
-255 SGLEIDLGQQAM
+255 EIDLGQQAM
-267 DRQLAAQ
+267 DRQLTAQ

-312 SGYSVDDTRQEVQ
+312 SGYSVDDTRREVQ
-325 QAIDGAREK
+325 KAIDGARDK

-343 VERMQQQNQALN
+343 AERIQQQNQALN
-355 IPAEPSE
+355 IATE
-362 SPTEDATEQNWPT
+362 PTEAHTDDEPDQNWPT
-375 PYEMFDALTLPRREW
+375 PYNMFNALTLPRREW
-390 IYGYDYIKKYISV
+390 VYGYDYIKKYISV

-426 KPLLGTAVKQQ
+426 KPLLGVDVKEQT
-437 ENVWII
+437 NVWII

-454 RTIAAMQHYGLTP
+454 RTIAAMQHYNIKP
-467 EEIKG
+467 EEVKG

-480 TMQITLAAESRDGLI
+480 TMQITLAAEGRDGLI
-495 KNDDLLAH
+495 TNNDMLAAM
-503 ISRKIKQNNIGVVI
+503 IRVIKENNIGAVI

-548 TNSSIQLVHHIRK
+548 TNSSVQLVHHIRK
-561 TNGDDATIDSVRGA
+561 GNGDDATIDSVRGA

-590 ITPEDAMALGVNEH
+590 ITPEDAMALGVDEH

-622 SDKATYRRMQSVE
+622 SDKAVYRRMQSVE

-654 DGVTAENARNVQKL
+654 DGVTADNARNVQKL
-668 VNEAEANQTPFKA
+668 VNEAEANQTPYKA

-687 FVGHAVAEELNLDME
+687 YVGHAVAEELNLDME

-737 QCVVVGEMIKWD
+737 QCVVVGEMIRWD

>member
-1 VAVRIATA
+1 
-9 VTGRVEMKQEMEN
+9 
-22 NMEMAPKSE
+22 
-31 IIKQFITQITNNWNE
+31 
-46 VGQPLIELRS
+46 
-56 ISQSGSTNAARFRL
+56 
-70 NQIDEAV
+70 
-77 EHAEAMNKAKAN
+77 
-89 IYMCINA
+89 
-96 IDPIKAEDIP
+96 
-106 AGKAAKDTDILAAF
+106 
-120 YCFAD
+120 
-125 ADTKGAMENIMSFA
+125 MENIMSFA

-153 FSRGH
+153 FARGH

-183 LQTDAAVINPS
+183 LHTDPAVINPS

-206 NKKKQDKGYVPELV
+206 NKKKQEKGYIPELV

-228 DRDPQPFERLMRAF
+228 EREPQPFERLMRAF
-242 PKKSNDTLNSIGH
+242 PKKEVPNNQVGGI
-255 SGLEIDLGQQAM
+255 EIDLGQQAM
-267 DRQLAAQ
+267 DRQLTAQ

-312 SGYSVDDTRQEVQ
+312 SGYSVDDTRREVQ
-325 QAIDGAREK
+325 KAIDGAREK
-334 GWTPPPDPA
+334 GWTPKPDP
-343 VERMQQQNQALN
+343 VQERIQQQNQALN
-355 IPAEPSE
+355 IATE
-362 SPTEDATEQNWPT
+362 PTEAHTDDEPAQNWPT
-375 PYEMFDALTLPRREW
+375 PYNMFNALTLPRREW
-390 IYGYDYIKKYISV
+390 VYGYDYIKKYISV

-426 KPLLGTAVKQQ
+426 KPLLGVDVKEQT
-437 ENVWII
+437 NVWII

-454 RTIAAMQHYGLTP
+454 RTIAAMQHYNIKP
-467 EEIKG
+467 EDVKG

-480 TMQITLAAESRDGLI
+480 TMQITLAAEGRDGLI
-495 KNDDLLAH
+495 TNDDMLAAM
-503 ISRKIKQNNIGVVI
+503 IRVIKENNIGAVI

-548 TNSSIQLVHHIRK
+548 TNSSVQLVHHIRK
-561 TNGDDATIDSVRGA
+561 GNGDDATIDSVRGA

-590 ITPEDAMALGVNEH
+590 ITPEDAMALGVDEH

-622 SDKATYRRMQSVE
+622 SDKAVYRRMQSVE

-654 DGVTAENARNVQKL
+654 DGVTADNARNVQKL
-668 VNEAEANQTPFKA
+668 VNEAEANQTPYKA

-687 FVGHAVAEELNLDME
+687 YVGHAVAEELNLDME

-737 QCVVVGEMIKWD
+737 QCVVVGEMIRWD

>member
-1 VAVRIATA
+1 
-9 VTGRVEMKQEMEN
+9 MKQEMEN
-22 NMEMAPKSE
+22 KMEMAPKSD
-31 IIKQFITQITNNWNE
+31 IIKQFISQITENWNE
-46 VGQPLIELRS
+46 VGQPLLEIRS
-56 ISQSGSTNAARFRL
+56 ISTSGSTNASRFRL
-70 NQIDEAV
+70 DQIDEAV
-77 EHAEAMNKAKAN
+77 EHAEAMNKSKAN
-89 IYMCINA
+89 IYMCINP
-96 IDPIKAEDIP
+96 IDPIVPIP

-153 FSRGH
+153 FARGH
-158 AYWELEEPCQNMDA
+158 AYWQLEEPVKNLDA
-172 WKEVQKSIAAS
+172 WREVQKSIAAS
-183 LQTDAAVINPS
+183 LQTDPAVINPS

-220 TMRTEFTN
+220 TMRTQFST
-228 DRDPQPFERLMRAF
+228 DRDPQPMERLTRAF
-242 PKKSNDTLNSIGH
+242 PKLKAQAASTIS
-255 SGLEIDLGQQAM
+255 IDLGQQAM
-267 DRQLAAQ
+267 DRQLAVQ
-274 SILAGDDWHNNIIR
+274 NVLAGDDWHLNMVR
-288 LVASYVSKGL
+288 LVGSYVTKGL
-298 ADEEIHAITDSFTM
+298 SDEEIHAITDSFTLA
-312 SGYSVDDTRQEVQ
+312 GYTVDDTRNEVQ
-325 QAIDGAREK
+325 KAIDGARNK
-334 GWTPPPDPA
+334 GWTPPPDP
-343 VERMQQQNQALN
+343 VQERMEQQNQAISN
-355 IPAEPSE
+355 ADDEGAMQS
-362 SPTEDATEQNWPT
+362 WPT
-375 PYEMFDALTLPRREW
+375 PYNMFNALTLPRREW
-390 IYGYDYIKKYISV
+390 VYGYDYIKKYISV

-467 EEIKG
+467 DDIKG

-480 TMQITLAAESRDGLI
+480 TMQLTLAAEGRDGLI
-495 KNDDLLAH
+495 TNDNMLAH
-503 ISRKIKQNNIGVVI
+503 ITRKVRENKIGAVI

-548 TNSSIQLVHHIRK
+548 TNSSVQLVHHIRK
-561 TNGDDATIDSVRGA
+561 GNGDDATIDSVRGA

-590 ITPEDAMALGVNEH
+590 ITPEDAMALGVDEH

-622 SDKATYRRMQSVE
+622 SDKAVYRRMQSVE

-654 DGVTAENARNVQKL
+654 DGVTTLNLYNVQRTIGKAE
-668 VNEAEANQTPFKA
+668 EADNAYRA
-681 NVQAKQ
+681 SVQADNW
-687 FVGHAVAEELNLDME
+687 VGKAVAEELNLDLG
-702 KPGDKAKVKAIVKQ
+702 KPNQKAKAKAIIKQ
-716 WLKTNVLK
+716 WVSSGSLQVVKLPN
-724 AAEMYDKRQGRDV
+724 KRKGGDTP
-737 QCVVVGEMIKWD
+737 CVIVGEWVNHEEI
-749 EV
+749 

>member
-1 VAVRIATA
+1 
-9 VTGRVEMKQEMEN
+9 MEMEHK
-22 NMEMAPKSE
+22 MQIAPKSD
-31 IIKQFITQITNNWNE
+31 IIKQFISQITKNWNE
-46 VGQPLIELRS
+46 VGQPLLEIRA
-56 ISQSGSTNAARFRL
+56 ISPSGSTNAARFRL

-77 EHAEAMNKAKAN
+77 QHAEAMNAAKAN

-153 FSRGH
+153 FARGH

-206 NKKKQDKGYVPELV
+206 NKKKQEKGYVPELV

-242 PKKSNDTLNSIGH
+242 PKKEVPNNQVGGI
-255 SGLEIDLGQQAM
+255 EIDLGQQAM

-274 SILAGDDWHNNIIR
+274 SVMAGDDWHNNIIR

-298 ADEEIHAITDSFTM
+298 SDEEIHTITDGFTM

-325 QAIDGAREK
+325 QAINGARDK

-343 VERMQQQNQALN
+343 AERIQQQNQALN
-355 IPAEPSE
+355 IATEPSE
-362 SPTEDATEQNWPT
+362 SYTEDETAPKWPT
-375 PYEMFDALTLPRREW
+375 PYNMFDALTLPRREW
-390 IYGYDYIKKYISV
+390 VYGYDYIKKYISV

-426 KPLLGTAVKQQ
+426 KPLLGTNVKQQ
-437 ENVWII
+437 TNVWVI

-454 RTIAAMQHYGLTP
+454 RTIAAMQHYGITP
-467 EEIKG
+467 DDIKG

-480 TMQITLAAESRDGLI
+480 TMEITLAAEGRDGLI
-495 KNDDLLAH
+495 ANNDLLAAM
-503 ISRKIKQNNIGVVI
+503 IRVIKQNKIGVVI

-548 TNSSIQLVHHIRK
+548 TNSSVQLVHHIRK
-561 TNGDDATIDSVRGA
+561 GNGDDATIDSVRGA

-590 ITPEDAMALGVNEH
+590 ITPDDAIALGVDEH

-622 SDKATYRRMQSVE
+622 SDKAVYRRMQSVE

-654 DGVTAENARNVQKL
+654 DGVTTKNLYNVQRTIGKAE
-668 VNEAEANQTPFKA
+668 EADSAYRANA
-681 NVQAKQ
+681 QADNW
-687 FVGHAVAEELNLDME
+687 VGKAVAAELDLDLG
-702 KPGDKAKVKAIVKQ
+702 KPNHVAKTKAIIKQ
-716 WLKTNVLK
+716 WISSGSLQVVKLPN
-724 AAEMYDKRQGRDV
+724 KRKGGEAP
-737 QCVVVGEMIKWD
+737 CVIVGEWVNHD

>member
-1 VAVRIATA
+1 
-9 VTGRVEMKQEMEN
+9 MKQEMEN
-22 NMEMAPKSE
+22 KMEMAPKSD
-31 IIKQFITQITNNWNE
+31 IIKKFISQITENWNE
-46 VGQPLIELRS
+46 VGQPLIEIRS
-56 ISQSGSTNAARFRL
+56 ISQGGTTNAARFDL
-70 NQIDEAV
+70 KNIDEAV
-77 EHAEAMNKAKAN
+77 NHAEAMNNAKAN
-89 IYMCINA
+89 IYMCINPV
-96 IDPIKAEDIP
+96 DPIVPIP
-106 AGKAAKDTDILAAF
+106 AGKAAKDTDIMAAF

-125 ADTKGAMENIMSFA
+125 ADTEGAMENILSFA

-153 FSRGH
+153 FARGH
-158 AYWELEEPCQNMDA
+158 AYWQLEEPVRNMDA
-172 WKEVQKSIAAS
+172 WRDVQKAIAAS
-183 LQTDAAVINPS
+183 LHTDPAVINPS

-206 NKKKQDKGYVPELV
+206 NQKKQDKGYVPELV
-220 TMRTEFTN
+220 TMRTEFRT
-228 DRDPQPFERLMRAF
+228 DRDLVQFEQLMRVF
-242 PKKSNDTLNSIGH
+242 PKAEAKTA
-255 SGLEIDLGQQAM
+255 SGLDIDLGQQAM
-267 DRQLAAQ
+267 DRQMAVQ
-274 SILAGDDWHNNIIR
+274 NVLAGDDWHLNMVR
-288 LVASYVSKGL
+288 LVGSYVTKGL
-298 ADEEIHAITDSFTM
+298 SDEEIHAITDSFTLA
-312 SGYSVDDTRQEVQ
+312 GYTVDDTRNEVQ
-325 QAIDGAREK
+325 KAIDGARNK
-334 GWTPPPDPA
+334 GWTPPPDP
-343 VERMQQQNQALN
+343 VQQRIEQQNEALSEE
-355 IPAEPSE
+355 AEQS
-362 SPTEDATEQNWPT
+362 WPT
-375 PYEMFDALTLPRREW
+375 PYNMFDALTLPRREW
-390 IYGYDYIKKYISV
+390 VYGYDYIRKYISV
-403 TASAGGIGKT
+403 TASAGGIGK
-413 SAIIVE
+413 SSLINVE

-437 ENVWII
+437 TNVWVI

-454 RTIAAMQHYGLTP
+454 RTIAVMQHYGITP

-480 TMQITLAAESRDGLI
+480 TIKITLAAEGRDGLI
-495 KNDDLLAH
+495 TNDDMLAH
-503 ISRKIKQNNIGVVI
+503 ITRKVRENKIGVVV

-548 TNSSIQLVHHIRK
+548 TNSSVQLVHHIRK

-590 ITPEDAMALGVNEH
+590 ITPEDAIALGVDEH

-622 SDKATYRRMQSVE
+622 SDKAVYRRMQSVE

-654 DGVTAENARNVQKL
+654 DGVTADNARNVQKL
-668 VNEAEANQTPFKA
+668 VNEAEANQTPYKA

-687 FVGHAVAEELNLDME
+687 YVGHAVAEELNLDME

-737 QCVVVGEMIKWD
+737 QCVVVGEMIRWD

>member
-1 VAVRIATA
+1 
-9 VTGRVEMKQEMEN
+9 MKLEMEHK
-22 NMEMAPKSE
+22 MEMAPQSA
-31 IIKQFITQITNNWNE
+31 IIKQFISQITKNWNQ
-46 VGQPLIELRS
+46 VGQPLIEIRS
-56 ISQSGSTNAARFRL
+56 ISQGGSANAARFNL
-70 NQIDEAV
+70 ADIDQAV

-89 IYMCINA
+89 IYMCINPV
-96 IDPIKAEDIP
+96 DPISPIP
-106 AGKAAKDTDILAAF
+106 AGKAAKDTDIMAAF

-153 FSRGH
+153 FARGH

-172 WKEVQKSIAAS
+172 WRDVQKAIAAS
-183 LQTDAAVINPS
+183 LQTDPAVINPS

-220 TMRTEFTN
+220 TMRTEFST
-228 DRDPQPFERLMRAF
+228 DRDPQPMERLTRAF
-242 PKKSNDTLNSIGH
+242 PKIEAQAASTIS
-255 SGLEIDLGQQAM
+255 IDLGQQAM
-267 DRQLAAQ
+267 DRQLAVQ
-274 SILAGDDWHNNIIR
+274 NVLAGDDWHLNMVR
-288 LVASYVSKGL
+288 LVGSYVTKGL
-298 ADEEIHAITDSFTM
+298 SDEEIHAITDGFTLA
-312 SGYSVDDTRQEVQ
+312 GYTVDDTRNEVQ
-325 QAIDGAREK
+325 KAIDGARNK
-334 GWTPPPDPA
+334 GWTPPPDP
-343 VERMQQQNQALN
+343 VQERMEQQNTAL
-355 IPAEPSE
+355 A
-362 SPTEDATEQNWPT
+362 DKDEQSWPT
-375 PYEMFDALTLPRREW
+375 PYNMFNALTLPRREW
-390 IYGYDYIKKYISV
+390 VYGYDYIKKYISV

-426 KPLLGTAVKQQ
+426 KDLLGVPVKEQT
-437 ENVWII
+437 NVWII

-454 RTIAAMQHYGLTP
+454 RTIAAMQHYNIKP
-467 EEIKG
+467 EDIKG

-495 KNDDLLAH
+495 TNDDMLAAMT
-503 ISRKIKQNNIGVVI
+503 RKIKENKIGAVI

-548 TNSSIQLVHHIRK
+548 TNSSVQLVHHIRK
-561 TNGDDATIDSVRGA
+561 GNGDDATIDSVRGA

-590 ITPEDAMALGVNEH
+590 ITPEDAMALGVDEH

-622 SDKATYRRMQSVE
+622 SDKAVYRRMQSVE

-654 DGVTAENARNVQKL
+654 DGVTADNARNVQKL
-668 VNEAEANQTPFKA
+668 VQQAEANQTPYRA
-681 NVQAKQ
+681 SVQAANY
-687 FVGHAVAEELNLDME
+687 VGHAVAEELNLDME
-702 KPGDKAKVKAIVKQ
+702 KEKDKAKIKAIVKK
-716 WLKTNVLK
+716 WIKTNVLK
-724 AAEMYDKRQGRDV
+724 TAEVHDSRQGREV
-737 QCVVVGEMIKWD
+737 AAIIVGEQIRWD